1 MSDDDLSFSR
11 LGPPDVAPVEFEG
24 RRYAQIANGE
34 DDHLDQR
41 TGYLAVTDVATG
53 RRLASVKIY
62 AVAFD
67 HNLEADVQDIFFVRL
82 ELQAAERRLLIE
94 NERGKRFHMAIDGH
108 AVTPAP

>member
-1 MSDDDLSFSR
+1 MDDEMSFSR
-11 LGPPDVAPVEFEG
+11 IGPPDVEPVVFEG
-24 RRYAQIANGE
+24 RRYDQIINGE

-53 RRLASVKIY
+53 KRLAAIKVY

-67 HNLEADVQDIFFVRL
+67 HDLEADVQDVFFVRL
-82 ELQAAERRLLIE
+82 ELQAAERRLLVE
-94 NERGKRFHMAIDGH
+94 NEHGKRFHVAIDGY